1 MLKILLSA
9 AGFLLLILLCSEE
22 FRDSLQRQWR
32 RLTALPRGKYLAYPL
47 AAALALAA
55 AGLILFALWSFL
67 STTFSY
73 D

>member
-1 MLKILLSA
+1 MVNIFISA
-9 AGFLLLILLCSEE
+9 VGFLLIILLCTEE
-22 FRDSLQRQWR
+22 FRDFLKDLWR
-32 RLTALPRGKYLAYPL
+32 RFTVRPGMKFLAYPL

-55 AGLILFALWSFL
+55 AGLIAFSLWSFI